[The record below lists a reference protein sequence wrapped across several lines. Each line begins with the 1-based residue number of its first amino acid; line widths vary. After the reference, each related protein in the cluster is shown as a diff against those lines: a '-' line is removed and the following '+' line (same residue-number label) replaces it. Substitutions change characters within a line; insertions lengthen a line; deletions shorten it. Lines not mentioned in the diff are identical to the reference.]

1 MKFSDKGN
9 RAFVVGETRKFGAPK
24 LRCNTPTFATGEATG
39 TGQLQVEAAFVRR
52 PVFPAPQSYPT
63 LLTSITG
70 RVLSSNYIMYLWQCK
85 GTYLCISALPVK
97 KIMNYSCKV

>member
-9 RAFVVGETRKFGAPK
+9 GAFVVGETRKFGAPK

-52 PVFPAPQSYPT
+52 PVFPATTVLPY
-63 LLTSITG
+63 TSNLNHRPCGIIQLYY
-70 RVLSSNYIMYLWQCK
+70 VFVAM
-85 GTYLCISALPVK
+85 
-97 KIMNYSCKV
+97 